1 MARARDIAARLEEL
15 SKQRQDQ
22 ELRDLHQALTWTFE
36 NSQSQYSKINCFCD
50 QPTLHMDKLPESHQ
64 LTLQTYDT
72 IEHQGQHE
80 DKNVHTVLFK
90 PSHRT
95 VSNLVRRNIQ
105 GKLTAIVSL
114 KCTQQP
120 EHIAEAVY
128 LHQRKNI
135 KSIMA
140 VHYIGEAAVR
150 SHDLDKPGRYQ
161 EHRLFAVIHTSD
173 KVFDTTFTIN
183 YPTPKKVPNMPFMIM
198 AGCKDTLR
206 GQGLDTPEI
215 QRLPDALA
223 VRPSFRPDLNL
234 TKENTSS
241 YCIAI
246 NPQQHR
252 AGWYTAGPLAHCLQ
266 MHRELTETEEQVEM
280 QLKPAYIWHNEQQ
293 QPCKYAMV
301 QLQASDAEQD
311 KQTRKV
317 LNAAGLKYT
326 INRQT
331 ITIHGN
337 LDRLEDVR
345 LQLLQKGIKL
355 PMTPQEGAVQLT
367 IHQVTAA
374 DTQQGLQGV
383 QFYCKVGTIEYL
395 STVRLQIAEEHPLL
409 CAHDIEDLNKQL
421 QEQIGDRIDD
431 LTLEQVSPDAGRSTQ
446 LVHTF
451 LVHKDSHYLRTPPY
465 NCKINIPTL
474 GSVHLQLQHCGMR
487 IGRTAPRKTFNRI
500 QDTMADVHDT
510 LIGQH
515 QALPSHGTRGQK
527 LGVTDTG
534 AHESITRMQRVV
546 IVDTYS
552 TTTKTRA
559 LIVQEPI
566 SIVAIDANITTEE
579 ALDIYE
585 TANLPKWHSRPK
597 SKTQLPH
604 ITRHNTTL
612 STYSVQHAKE
622 YPADKTNCLLHLRI
636 RGVQPYMLNKL
647 NHDTNTGKCGN
658 TPNETIELLPYQDFD
673 IIVPLPTRALIP
685 YISQDPSRV
694 QVVASVSYKQT
705 LTNRQCNPPSHN
717 ERSKQHQS
725 PSKDQPEYP
734 SPPRTDTTRHEA
746 DGQTTNLPPFPI
758 LQTRSTKPQQPDI
771 NYTRRQP
778 ENQAPASG
786 ESPTLPWTIKE
797 YKETTAEE
805 CGTPIHTKNKPP
817 DTNGTKPHEGKAS
830 EHTEVTLQVSSDEE
844 ERMECDKSDDGGG
857 DVEMTPIETE
867 TIEREEIKPEPKGG
881 APTQT
886 EEAQRP
892 TEEQHGGEPAERTK
906 DSQRQAANGNDHC
919 RNTNPVPGT
928 TGQAILQ
935 AARPLQKLLRH
946 IPEHQTT
953 GNKDPQGPP
962 STPDKGREINPAD
975 SIDKD
980 TIYTYT
986 PDGEQHSQSRHQQE
1000 DQAKAAIAA
1009 DNSNKPRKTQQQLH
1023 ALYIAACDEL
1033 GIPEKATNSD
1043 MQRVACQVYQD
1054 IWSYADHLLA
1064 MLRVL
1069 TLAKTPRSKATKKT
1083 EPPIIQLRRLVAR
1096 GWTLDQRQHNTAQE
1110 GMSQMGLAICLTTL
1124 LTDKQIQEDRIDL
1137 TSHYVD
1143 YAYRLTALQQ
1153 QYQPPLFTSLRR
1165 HCGHNLHATILIDP
1179 ILTNTANNS
1188 QHNLQQGDL
1197 HALLQPA
1204 KLEYEKRHQH
1214 NQCDTCY
1221 KPGTIRQDWKA
1232 FPGQLAI
1239 LYLNPASGEAYL
1251 PTMRS
1256 KDQDS
1261 EHIILHQLRAR
1272 KATLWNKE
1280 YSVTAA
1286 LVGVASNPKELA
1298 ETALLEL
1305 PTRNQPNQYHI
1316 YHGTQYSR
1324 AIEEGQIPSWW
1335 VVLALVLQETTTI
1348 PQNVPPPRHSK
1359 QQTRSQK
1366 HDQRWKGAD
1375 GTIARTADNKQR
1387 VRKTIQKRKAGCRQ
1401 QNSQQATAHQR
1412 KAALANLLRA
1422 TARGPPHNQTKKPRT
1437 TYQRHSESKPS
1448 RQIMLTLTPQ
1458 NAARFPQITDLTQET
1473 GADQQAEQ
1481 AQALHNVAQA
1491 HQPAYDHPHHN
1502 APLPSDEK
1510 PANHTQAPPLE
1521 QDKPSGHTEQDQLP
1535 VSPDIT
1541 EAQQGD
1547 EDGDITMLDAQHNTT
1562 AQRDKQHSTTQQI
1575 NNSKVQTERTA
1586 APTNKEE
1593 QQYHQRDQPESETPI
1608 QPLHRYGLISLFDGC
1623 ASVHDLITEAAGV
1636 PPTVFIAAENDPDI
1650 RQYVG
1655 AKNKW
1660 NTDGEWF
1667 RKGTSYYRYL
1677 TDVDQLVDNGGAVL
1691 KQALET
1697 APDIPY
1703 IVIAGSPCQDLTT
1716 IGKHKGVLG
1725 LAGTRSIHFYTFHLT
1740 VHYLQQALSPHKV
1753 IYVLENAASM
1763 KAEYRQAIQ
1772 LILGNSGRKPQL
1784 RERDSGEHTV
1794 AQRRRYFFT
1803 NSRHTSEPTADGI
1816 PWDPPWTSIEQL
1828 THNPKHRLLPIVR
1841 LQGRDQGRGLYK
1853 HSHIALHPYSLLYH
1867 SDTLPS
1873 KYLTDNAESNQLL
1886 QPAFWRRH
1894 LPKEIAEKY
1903 CSYLALELK
1912 TTRTKHEDS
1921 QLDQHTEE
1929 LSHLFQNPCMQLPVR
1944 PLHHEEALRAT
1955 GIAQYVPSRQDLT
1968 PYRTPQLCQSLAGNS
1983 FHPKLILA
1991 TLGGEANIRNH
2002 IRASQHEPSTDNSR
2016 VHQPKQ
2022 AQEHFATR
2030 ILAPLIENRATK
2042 QPLMQARKA
2051 NEEQIRALN
2060 PYRHLELTI
2069 RQRATTAPQQSTT
2082 HGAGPGK
2089 HQLGPPDDQVALYRQ
2104 AQQRCAAEE
2113 AHANHQLVPAIL
2125 SPGVHDRLVTTN
2137 CYDLLIAL
2145 RATRYQSVSKA
2156 SLIKQLVG
2164 SDIQPVL
2171 EGIPGIQ
2178 AADQPTSLVS
2188 ALQWWAAQAHDAV
2201 AVSPART
2208 VILVHLPTAS
2218 TPTLLHIG
2226 SKQPRTAYYVQHL
2239 PEPTHVLV
2247 GHIASHSTAQQISKR
2262 ETQQPE
2268 LAEQLGLA
2276 YLPSPTLRIKESD
2289 TVTVSLA
2296 VHGGNI
2302 TRQAAA
2308 WEQTLT
2314 MHAPTQCIACHYLA
2328 HITGTTL
2335 TPNYGR
2341 CQGTAIQA
2349 LVQGAIHITATYTS
2363 EDHEGTAEAAVI
2375 TAHWPHQ
2382 AHQQLMPDQLPAE
2395 IPFVMLARKAHQHG
2409 GGPKLHPK
2417 IAELIPL
2424 QAAPASTGPPALP
2437 TTQTTHTCTALTP
2450 AALHQ
2455 SDALILGKAPK
2466 HLLGDVLWHAA
2477 PVTHDIP
2484 M

>member
-1 MARARDIAARLEEL
+1 MPLSAAGLQHPLVPKPPSLPVADAMARARDIAARLEEL

-120 EHIAEAVY
+120 EHIAEAIY

-150 SHDLDKPGRYQ
+150 SHDFDKPGRYQ
-161 EHRLFAVIHTSD
+161 EHRLFAVTHTSD

-183 YPTPKKVPNMPFMIM
+183 YPTPKKVPNMPFMIV

-252 AGWYTAGPLAHCLQ
+252 AGWHTAGPLEHCLQ
-266 MHRELTETEEQVEM
+266 KHRELTETEEQVEM

-395 STVRLQIAEEHPLL
+395 STVRLQIAEEHPQL

-474 GSVHLQLQHCGMR
+474 GCVHLQLQHCGMR

-515 QALPSHGTRGQK
+515 QALPTHGTRGQK
-527 LGVTDTG
+527 LGVADTG

-604 ITRHNTTL
+604 ITKHNTTL
-612 STYSVQHAKE
+612 STYSAQHAKE

-694 QVVASVSYKQT
+694 QVVASISYKQT

-734 SPPRTDTTRHEA
+734 SPPRTDTTGHDA

-758 LQTRSTKPQQPDI
+758 LQTRSTKPQQPDS
-771 NYTRRQP
+771 NYTRRQL

-805 CGTPIHTKNKPP
+805 CGTPIHTEDKPP
-817 DTNGTKPHEGKAS
+817 YTNGTKPHEGEAS
-830 EHTEVTLQVSSDEE
+830 EHTKATLQISSDEE
-844 ERMECDKSDDGGG
+844 ERMECGKSDEDGS

-867 TIEREEIKPEPKGG
+867 TIEREENKPEPKGG
-881 APTQT
+881 ASTQT

-892 TEEQHGGEPAERTK
+892 TEEQHDGEPAECTK

-919 RNTNPVPGT
+919 RNTNLEPGT

-946 IPEHQTT
+946 IPKHQTI
-953 GNKDPQGPP
+953 GNQDPQDPP
-962 STPDKGREINPAD
+962 PTPGKGRETNPAD

-986 PDGEQHSQSRHQQE
+986 PGGEQHSQSRHQQE
-1000 DQAKAAIAA
+1000 DQAIAAIAA
-1009 DNSNKPRKTQQQLH
+1009 DNSNKPRETQQQLH

-1096 GWTLDQRQHNTAQE
+1096 GWTLDRRQHNTAQG

-1165 HCGHNLHATILIDP
+1165 HCGHNLHATMLIDP

-1239 LYLNPASGEAYL
+1239 LYLNPTSGEAYL
-1251 PTMRS
+1251 PAMRS

-1305 PTRNQPNQYHI
+1305 PTRDQPNQYHI

-1348 PQNVPPPRHSK
+1348 PPNAPLPRHGK

-1366 HDQRWKGAD
+1366 HNQRWKGAD

-1387 VRKTIQKRKAGCRQ
+1387 VRKTIQKCKAGRKH

-1448 RQIMLTLTPQ
+1448 RQIMLTLTSQ

-1481 AQALHNVAQA
+1481 AQALHKVAQA
-1491 HQPAYDHPHHN
+1491 QQPAYDHPHHN
-1502 APLPSDEK
+1502 APLPSNEK

-1541 EAQQGD
+1541 EAQQRD

-1562 AQRDKQHSTTQQI
+1562 AQRDRQHSTTQQI
-1575 NNSKVQTERTA
+1575 NNSKVQTEKTA
-1586 APTNKEE
+1586 APTNREE
-1593 QQYHQRDQPESETPI
+1593 QQYHQRDQPESNTPV
-1608 QPLHRYGLISLFDGC
+1608 QSPHRYGLISLFDGC

-1772 LILGNSGRKPQL
+1772 LILGNSGRKPQM

-1816 PWDPPWTSIEQL
+1816 PWDLPWTSIEQL

-2042 QPLMQARKA
+2042 QQLMQAWKA

-2060 PYRHLELTI
+2060 PYRHLG
-2069 RQRATTAPQQSTT
+2069 R
-2082 HGAGPGK
+2082 GMG
-2089 HQLGPPDDQVALYRQ
+2089 
-2104 AQQRCAAEE
+2104 
-2113 AHANHQLVPAIL
+2113 
-2125 SPGVHDRLVTTN
+2125 SP
-2137 CYDLLIAL
+2137 
-2145 RATRYQSVSKA
+2145 
-2156 SLIKQLVG
+2156 
-2164 SDIQPVL
+2164 
-2171 EGIPGIQ
+2171 IP
-2178 AADQPTSLVS
+2178 
-2188 ALQWWAAQAHDAV
+2188 
-2201 AVSPART
+2201 R
-2208 VILVHLPTAS
+2208 
-2218 TPTLLHIG
+2218 
-2226 SKQPRTAYYVQHL
+2226 VQ
-2239 PEPTHVLV
+2239 E
-2247 GHIASHSTAQQISKR
+2247 
-2262 ETQQPE
+2262 
-2268 LAEQLGLA
+2268 
-2276 YLPSPTLRIKESD
+2276 
-2289 TVTVSLA
+2289 
-2296 VHGGNI
+2296 
-2302 TRQAAA
+2302 AA
-2308 WEQTLT
+2308 WIRE
-2314 MHAPTQCIACHYLA
+2314 
-2328 HITGTTL
+2328 
-2335 TPNYGR
+2335 
-2341 CQGTAIQA
+2341 
-2349 LVQGAIHITATYTS
+2349 
-2363 EDHEGTAEAAVI
+2363 
-2375 TAHWPHQ
+2375 
-2382 AHQQLMPDQLPAE
+2382 
-2395 IPFVMLARKAHQHG
+2395 
-2409 GGPKLHPK
+2409 GPKF
-2417 IAELIPL
+2417 
-2424 QAAPASTGPPALP
+2424 SSGG
-2437 TTQTTHTCTALTP
+2437 C
-2450 AALHQ
+2450 
-2455 SDALILGKAPK
+2455 
-2466 HLLGDVLWHAA
+2466 
-2477 PVTHDIP
+2477 
-2484 M
+2484 

>member
-120 EHIAEAVY
+120 EHIAEAIY

-241 YCIAI
+241 YCITI

-474 GSVHLQLQHCGMR
+474 GRVHLQLQHCGMR

-612 STYSVQHAKE
+612 STYSAQHAKE

-717 ERSKQHQS
+717 ERSKLHQS

-734 SPPRTDTTRHEA
+734 SPPRTDTTGHEA

-857 DVEMTPIETE
+857 DVEMTPMETE
-867 TIEREEIKPEPKGG
+867 TIEREETKPEPKGG
-881 APTQT
+881 ALTQT

-906 DSQRQAANGNDHC
+906 DSQRPAANGNDHC

-962 STPDKGREINPAD
+962 STPGKGREINPAD

-1009 DNSNKPRKTQQQLH
+1009 DDSNKPRETQQQLH

-1043 MQRVACQVYQD
+1043 MQRVACQIYQD

-1348 PQNVPPPRHSK
+1348 PQNVPPPRHGK

-1387 VRKTIQKRKAGCRQ
+1387 VRKTIQKRKAGRRQ

-1422 TARGPPHNQTKKPRT
+1422 TARGPPHNQTKK
-1437 TYQRHSESKPS
+1437 
-1448 RQIMLTLTPQ
+1448 
-1458 NAARFPQITDLTQET
+1458 
-1473 GADQQAEQ
+1473 
-1481 AQALHNVAQA
+1481 
-1491 HQPAYDHPHHN
+1491 
-1502 APLPSDEK
+1502 
-1510 PANHTQAPPLE
+1510 
-1521 QDKPSGHTEQDQLP
+1521 TE
-1535 VSPDIT
+1535 
-1541 EAQQGD
+1541 
-1547 EDGDITMLDAQHNTT
+1547 N
-1562 AQRDKQHSTTQQI
+1562 
-1575 NNSKVQTERTA
+1575 
-1586 APTNKEE
+1586 
-1593 QQYHQRDQPESETPI
+1593 
-1608 QPLHRYGLISLFDGC
+1608 
-1623 ASVHDLITEAAGV
+1623 
-1636 PPTVFIAAENDPDI
+1636 
-1650 RQYVG
+1650 
-1655 AKNKW
+1655 
-1660 NTDGEWF
+1660 
-1667 RKGTSYYRYL
+1667 
-1677 TDVDQLVDNGGAVL
+1677 
-1691 KQALET
+1691 
-1697 APDIPY
+1697 
-1703 IVIAGSPCQDLTT
+1703 
-1716 IGKHKGVLG
+1716 
-1725 LAGTRSIHFYTFHLT
+1725 
-1740 VHYLQQALSPHKV
+1740 
-1753 IYVLENAASM
+1753 
-1763 KAEYRQAIQ
+1763 
-1772 LILGNSGRKPQL
+1772 
-1784 RERDSGEHTV
+1784 
-1794 AQRRRYFFT
+1794 
-1803 NSRHTSEPTADGI
+1803 
-1816 PWDPPWTSIEQL
+1816 
-1828 THNPKHRLLPIVR
+1828 
-1841 LQGRDQGRGLYK
+1841 
-1853 HSHIALHPYSLLYH
+1853 
-1867 SDTLPS
+1867 
-1873 KYLTDNAESNQLL
+1873 
-1886 QPAFWRRH
+1886 H
-1894 LPKEIAEKY
+1894 LP
-1903 CSYLALELK
+1903 
-1912 TTRTKHEDS
+1912 
-1921 QLDQHTEE
+1921 
-1929 LSHLFQNPCMQLPVR
+1929 
-1944 PLHHEEALRAT
+1944 
-1955 GIAQYVPSRQDLT
+1955 
-1968 PYRTPQLCQSLAGNS
+1968 
-1983 FHPKLILA
+1983 
-1991 TLGGEANIRNH
+1991 
-2002 IRASQHEPSTDNSR
+2002 
-2016 VHQPKQ
+2016 
-2022 AQEHFATR
+2022 
-2030 ILAPLIENRATK
+2030 
-2042 QPLMQARKA
+2042 
-2051 NEEQIRALN
+2051 
-2060 PYRHLELTI
+2060 
-2069 RQRATTAPQQSTT
+2069 
-2082 HGAGPGK
+2082 
-2089 HQLGPPDDQVALYRQ
+2089 
-2104 AQQRCAAEE
+2104 AA
-2113 AHANHQLVPAIL
+2113 
-2125 SPGVHDRLVTTN
+2125 
-2137 CYDLLIAL
+2137 
-2145 RATRYQSVSKA
+2145 
-2156 SLIKQLVG
+2156 
-2164 SDIQPVL
+2164 
-2171 EGIPGIQ
+2171 
-2178 AADQPTSLVS
+2178 
-2188 ALQWWAAQAHDAV
+2188 
-2201 AVSPART
+2201 
-2208 VILVHLPTAS
+2208 
-2218 TPTLLHIG
+2218 
-2226 SKQPRTAYYVQHL
+2226 
-2239 PEPTHVLV
+2239 
-2247 GHIASHSTAQQISKR
+2247 
-2262 ETQQPE
+2262 
-2268 LAEQLGLA
+2268 
-2276 YLPSPTLRIKESD
+2276 
-2289 TVTVSLA
+2289 
-2296 VHGGNI
+2296 
-2302 TRQAAA
+2302 
-2308 WEQTLT
+2308 
-2314 MHAPTQCIACHYLA
+2314 
-2328 HITGTTL
+2328 
-2335 TPNYGR
+2335 
-2341 CQGTAIQA
+2341 
-2349 LVQGAIHITATYTS
+2349 
-2363 EDHEGTAEAAVI
+2363 
-2375 TAHWPHQ
+2375 
-2382 AHQQLMPDQLPAE
+2382 
-2395 IPFVMLARKAHQHG
+2395 
-2409 GGPKLHPK
+2409 
-2417 IAELIPL
+2417 
-2424 QAAPASTGPPALP
+2424 
-2437 TTQTTHTCTALTP
+2437 
-2450 AALHQ
+2450 
-2455 SDALILGKAPK
+2455 
-2466 HLLGDVLWHAA
+2466 
-2477 PVTHDIP
+2477 
-2484 M
+2484 

>member
-1 MARARDIAARLEEL
+1 MARARDIAVRLEEL

-36 NSQSQYSKINCFCD
+36 NSQNQYSKINCFCD

-95 VSNLVRRNIQ
+95 VSNLVKRNIQ

-120 EHIAEAVY
+120 EHVAEAIY

-183 YPTPKKVPNMPFMIM
+183 YPAPKKVPNMPFMIM

-206 GQGLDTPEI
+206 GQGLGTPEI

-252 AGWYTAGPLAHCLQ
+252 AGWYTAGPLEHCLQ
-266 MHRELTETEEQVEM
+266 THRELTETEEQVEM

-383 QFYCKVGTIEYL
+383 QFYCKVSTIEYL
-395 STVRLQIAEEHPLL
+395 STVRLQIAQEHPQL
-409 CAHDIEDLNKQL
+409 CAHDIEDLNRQL

-474 GSVHLQLQHCGMR
+474 GTVHLQLQHCGIR

-515 QALPSHGTRGQK
+515 QALPTRATRGQK

-552 TTTKTRA
+552 TATRTRA

-604 ITRHNTTL
+604 IARHNTTL

-694 QVVASVSYKQT
+694 QVVASVSYRQT

-734 SPPRTDTTRHEA
+734 SPPRTNTTEHEA
-746 DGQTTNLPPFPI
+746 DGQTTDLPPFPI

-778 ENQAPASG
+778 ENQAPTTG
-786 ESPTLPWTIKE
+786 DSPTLPWTIKE
-797 YKETTAEE
+797 YKETTVEE
-805 CGTPIHTKNKPP
+805 CGTPIHTKNNPP

-830 EHTEVTLQVSSDEE
+830 EHTKVTLQVSSDEE
-844 ERMECDKSDDGGG
+844 ERMECDKSDEGGG

-867 TIEREEIKPEPKGG
+867 TVERERNKPEQESG

-892 TEEQHGGEPAERTK
+892 TEEQHGSEPAERTK
-906 DSQRQAANGNDHC
+906 DSLRQAANGNDHC
-919 RNTNPVPGT
+919 QNTNPVPGT

-953 GNKDPQGPP
+953 GNQGPLGPP
-962 STPDKGREINPAD
+962 STPGKGIAINPAD
-975 SIDKD
+975 STDKD

-1000 DQAKAAIAA
+1000 DQAKAAKAA
-1009 DNSNKPRKTQQQLH
+1009 DDSNKPRETQQQLH

-1069 TLAKTPRSKATKKT
+1069 TLAKTPRSKATKQT

-1335 VVLALVLQETTTI
+1335 VVLALVLQETTSI
-1348 PQNVPPPRHSK
+1348 PQNVPPPRHGK
-1359 QQTRSQK
+1359 QQTMSQK
-1366 HDQRWKGAD
+1366 HNQGRKGAD

-1387 VRKTIQKRKAGCRQ
+1387 VRKTIQKRKAGHKQ

-1422 TARGPPHNQTKKPRT
+1422 TSRGPPHNQTKKPRT

-1448 RQIMLTLTPQ
+1448 RQSMLTLTPQ
-1458 NAARFPQITDLTQET
+1458 NPARFPQITDLTQET
-1473 GADQQAEQ
+1473 GAEQQAEQ
-1481 AQALHNVAQA
+1481 AQALQNVAQA

-1521 QDKPSGHTEQDQLP
+1521 QDKPSGHPEQDQLP

-1547 EDGDITMLDAQHNTT
+1547 EDGDITMLDAQYNTT
-1562 AQRDKQHSTTQQI
+1562 AQPDKQHSTTQQN
-1575 NNSKVQTERTA
+1575 NNSEIQTERTA

-1593 QQYHQRDQPESETPI
+1593 QQYYQRDQPGSETPM

-1691 KQALET
+1691 KQALEI

-1772 LILGNSGRKPQL
+1772 LILGNSGRKPQM
-1784 RERDSGEHTV
+1784 RERDSGGHTV

-1803 NSRHTSEPTADGI
+1803 NSRYTSEPTADGI

-1828 THNPKHRLLPIVR
+1828 THNPKHRMLPIVR

-1903 CSYLALELK
+1903 CGYLALELK
-1912 TTRTKHEDS
+1912 TARTKHEDS
-1921 QLDQHTEE
+1921 QLDQYTEE

-2042 QPLMQARKA
+2042 QQLMQAWKA
-2051 NEEQIRALN
+2051 NEEQIRTLN
-2060 PYRHLELTI
+2060 PYRHLELAI
-2069 RQRATTAPQQSTT
+2069 RQQATTAPQQSTT
-2082 HGAGPGK
+2082 HGASLGK
-2089 HQLGPPDDQVALYRQ
+2089 HQLGQPDDQVALYRQ

-2125 SPGVHDRLVTTN
+2125 SPGVHDHLVTTN

-2201 AVSPART
+2201 AISPART

-2247 GHIASHSTAQQISKR
+2247 GHIASHSTAQQISTR

-2276 YLPSPTLRIKESD
+2276 YLPSPTLRIKERD

-2363 EDHEGTAEAAVI
+2363 DDHEGTAEAVVI